1 MKKILIIVALFI
13 INNHILAIENIKID
27 DNDLIPSFDKKISTY
42 NYYTN
47 NNEVN
52 LIIKKE
58 KSESVNTEG
67 VIPLNK
73 MFNTIKIESS
83 KGSIYT
89 INIIKNYDKD
99 YKNEPYLED
108 LSIEGYKIDFDREKY
123 EYVIVLH
130 DEENLVINYEPSN
143 YDDNVKIIGN
153 GNFNKSDNLIK
164 IIINDKIEYKIHA
177 LKTLKVSS
185 VQKEEF
191 KEISSTKKE
200 IVKLII
206 ITISCIIV
214 FGFFYLLFIYHRT

>member
-67 VIPLNK
+67 VIPLK
-73 MFNTIKIESS
+73 EMINTIKIESS

-99 YKNEPYLED
+99 YKDKSYLKD
-108 LSIEGYKIDFDREKY
+108 LSIDGYKIDFDREKY

-153 GNFNKSDNLIK
+153 GNFNKSDNLIM

-185 VQKEEF
+185 IQKEEF
-191 KEISSTKKE
+191 KEISDTKKE

-214 FGFFYLLFIYHRT
+214 FGFFYLLFIYRRT

>member
-67 VIPLNK
+67 VIPLK
-73 MFNTIKIESS
+73 EMINTIKIESS

-99 YKNEPYLED
+99 YKDKSYLKD
-108 LSIEGYKIDFDREKY
+108 LSIDGYKIDFDREKY

-185 VQKEEF
+185 IQKEEF
-191 KEISSTKKE
+191 KEISDTKKE

-214 FGFFYLLFIYHRT
+214 FGFFYLLFIYRRT